1 MSPVGIILYEIDE
14 SFGPNVIAEYYLS
27 QESKISSEILKEFTE
42 NHIDKEFINASAQE
56 NDLRYFS
63 SKIDA
68 KSIEKDNLFI
78 AFILKE
84 NEDLVSLKSIIN
96 QISEKIV
103 QNFSK
108 ERAKMEDLLKDELNS
123 IFSLMEKLKEPALVK
138 NTIDEKT
145 KKMIDDG
152 KLQEARELINLGEEI
167 PEKLSDEIKLAEQL
181 LRQKLYKKAMKS
193 FLKAAE
199 LAEVIQESEI
209 KSFLENKAE
218 QIEKFPDFM
227 REKEVLLR
235 DIEKFIELLHQN
247 KLHLYHELIKPVN
260 KLINISNSFE
270 EQELSESLT
279 RISTELKRADQLAK
293 ELFSMDKKF
302 KDFFKNL

>member
-14 SFGPNVIAEYYLS
+14 SFGPIVIAEYYLS

-42 NHIDKEFINASAQE
+42 NHIDKEFMNASAHQ

-63 SKIDA
+63 SKIKA
-68 KSIEKDNLFI
+68 KSIEKNNLFI

-84 NEDLVSLKSIIN
+84 EEDLMSLKSIIN

-108 ERAKMEDLLKDELNS
+108 DRAKMEDLLKDELNS

-138 NTIDEKT
+138 DTIDDKT
-145 KKMIDDG
+145 KKMIDNG

-167 PEKLSDEIKLAEQL
+167 PEKLSEEIKLAEQL
-181 LRQKLYKKAMKS
+181 LHEKLYKKAMKS

-199 LAEVIQESEI
+199 LAELIQEIEI

-218 QIEKFPDFM
+218 QIEKFPDLM
-227 REKEVLLR
+227 KEKELLLR
-235 DIEKFIELLHQN
+235 DIEKLIGLLHQN

-270 EQELSESLT
+270 EEELSESL
-279 RISTELKRADQLAK
+279 IQMSNELKRADQLAK

-302 KDFFKNL
+302 KDFFENL

>member
-27 QESKISSEILKEFTE
+27 HENKISPEILKEFTE
-42 NHIDKEFINASAQE
+42 NHVDKDFLNASVHI

-68 KSIEKDNLFI
+68 KSIDKDNLFI

-84 NEDLVSLKSIIN
+84 EEDLVSLKSIIK

-108 ERAKMEDLLKDELNS
+108 DRAKMEVLLKDELNS

-138 NTIDEKT
+138 DTIDEKT
-145 KKMIDDG
+145 KKMIDSG

-181 LRQKLYKKAMKS
+181 LRQKMYKKAMKS

-199 LAEVIQESEI
+199 LAEIIQETEI
-209 KSFLENKAE
+209 KSFLESKAE
-218 QIEKFPDFM
+218 QVEKFPDFM
-227 REKEVLLR
+227 KEKATLLR
-235 DIEKFIELLHQN
+235 DIEKLIELLHQN

-279 RISTELKRADQLAK
+279 LISNELKRADQLAK

-302 KDFFKNL
+302 KDFFKKL